1 MLSEHPVR
9 LSHYKWRKSK
19 INSVLH
25 LDISRVSRFRRS
37 VKRRI
42 ILGQLQRRRIY
53 CSRPYKDRLSVC
65 LKGWS
70 IVGIEE
76 PSITLLLLQVCRES
90 KSPSPTTTTSMC
102 FCSNHP
108 IRISEFVIDLLLA
121 IAIFVMRFFFS
132 FLIFGNF
139 RVEIRSF
146 LFLSSVDRAAGSVM
160 YYTVL
165 ETLYLYFQITF
176 LCFLVELGFGRSE
189 FWSLIFFPFFLADH
203 SMQQMMIEIIW
214 TYSIYLTN
222 RDANFISW

>member
-1 MLSEHPVR
+1 MTKQIQRLWSSQHHNHVIRWRFDYKVFKRTQAFHQNRSLTMLSEHPVR

-53 CSRPYKDRLSVC
+53 CSRPYKDRLSVF

-121 IAIFVMRFFFS
+121 IAIFVMRFFFLFWYLKISESKLDLFCS
-132 FLIFGNF
+132 FPLWIAQP
-139 RVEIRSF
+139 V
-146 LFLSSVDRAAGSVM
+146 
-160 YYTVL
+160 
-165 ETLYLYFQITF
+165 Q
-176 LCFLVELGFGRSE
+176 
-189 FWSLIFFPFFLADH
+189 
-203 SMQQMMIEIIW
+203 
-214 TYSIYLTN
+214 
-222 RDANFISW
+222 